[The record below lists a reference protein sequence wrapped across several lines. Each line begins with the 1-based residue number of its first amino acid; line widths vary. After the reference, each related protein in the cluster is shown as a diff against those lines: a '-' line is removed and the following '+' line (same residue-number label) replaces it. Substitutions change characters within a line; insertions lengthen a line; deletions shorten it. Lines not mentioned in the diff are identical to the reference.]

1 CDLHTSS
8 VTAEQCIP
16 PVQTNVFQPKLV
28 NQLLHRLPALVPGD
42 RLGFQHG
49 ENVLLD
55 RELSENRRLLGEIA
69 DPQLPRPFV
78 HGHVGDLVLVYE
90 DPASIRG
97 YQADDRIKS
106 GGLPGAVRAKQT
118 NNFALSNAKADSV
131 YNPAAPIG

>member
-1 CDLHTSS
+1 M
-8 VTAEQCIP
+8 
-16 PVQTNVFQPKLV
+16 
-28 NQLLHRLPALVPGD
+28 PGD

-69 DPQLPRPFV
+69 DPELPCPFV

-90 DPASIRG
+90 NPARIRG

-106 GGLPGAVRAKQT
+106 CGLTGAIRAKQT

-131 YNPAAPIG
+131 YNPAAPIGLTNIFGGQRLHLTYHSRLSDGR